1 MRCNKTQIKKVLI
14 TGLEACSNSVRR
26 RKKRG
31 PGRSW
36 ALQPMRICVFASRG
50 QALNSF
56 QQEGACLKRSLEAWL
71 SPSGGRPWSAW
82 RAQKDCKAAKQLYG
96 LIQRMQTREKRLSKG
111 FRITRQSKAVNP
123 SEITEIDGI
132 NERGEGKTAGL
143 EKRKGKRN
151 SSWFSNW
158 PPSCVPAGL
167 EGVFALAG
175 KACAQLRALAG
186 CISTTIY
193 IHIAYRTNQ
202 Q

>member
-1 MRCNKTQIKKVLI
+1 M
-14 TGLEACSNSVRR
+14 GLAAHADLRFCLSRPGSEQL
-26 RKKRG
+26 
-31 PGRSW
+31 PTGRS
-36 ALQPMRICVFASRG
+36 VFEKEFG
-50 QALNSF
+50 
-56 QQEGACLKRSLEAWL
+56 SLAP
-71 SPSGGRPWSAW
+71 PSGGRSWSAW

-158 PPSCVPAGL
+158 PPWHRCLMLAPPVGQLAGRRCDRL
-167 EGVFALAG
+167 PALAQLTG
-175 KACAQLRALAG
+175 LAPPALVSHVQPPAQRNQRVG
-186 CISTTIY
+186 C
-193 IHIAYRTNQ
+193 
-202 Q
+202 